1 MHSLLALI
9 FCFIAV
15 SVVLIASGA
24 EFLGYLFLIV
34 YVGAIAILFLF
45 VIMLL
50 NVRQL
55 TKSYSVDFRQH
66 RNLLSA
72 SVAVAVATSIAK
84 FLIELFSVVEGGLK
98 GAKQAAI
105 GSDANTANAIFESV
119 NHRFS
124 DILTFADLLYTQ
136 HAALFM
142 LATLLLL
149 SAMIGAIVLAANS
162 SEQA

>member
-1 MHSLLALI
+1 MANPVHSLLALI
-9 FCFIAV
+9 FCFLSI
-15 SVVLIASGA
+15 SIILIASSA

-55 TKSYSVDFRQH
+55 T
-66 RNLLSA
+66 
-72 SVAVAVATSIAK
+72 ATTQPILPRPTNFFSGVFAAISSCIVLK
-84 FLIELFSVVEGGLK
+84 FLTGLFFAIEGVTKNGDVVVHLLPSAVNYR
-98 GAKQAAI
+98 GA
-105 GSDANTANAIFESV
+105 
-119 NHRFS
+119 
-124 DILTFADLLYTQ
+124 DILAFSELLYTQ
-136 HAALFM
+136 HAALFT

-162 SEQA
+162 AEQN

>member
-1 MHSLLALI
+1 MANPVHSLLALI
-9 FCFIAV
+9 FCFLSI
-15 SVVLIASGA
+15 SLILIANGA

-55 TKSYSVDFRQH
+55 TASTRTALPRPNNFFSGVFAVIAGCAALKF
-66 RNLLSA
+66 LLELFTA
-72 SVAVAVATSIAK
+72 VEGVAKNEAATS
-84 FLIELFSVVEGGLK
+84 LLPS
-98 GAKQAAI
+98 
-105 GSDANTANAIFESV
+105 TV
-119 NHRFS
+119 NHRGA
-124 DILTFADLLYTQ
+124 DILAFAELLYTQ

-162 SEQA
+162 SEQS